1 MEKNDTKLYLVHNQS
16 FQNTGA
22 KPLLPQ
28 KELGVTDYS
37 KRVRSKYLLNYY
49 NKIGKDRREA
59 SRSKL
64 FFFISFTLTNLSLEI
79 III

>member
-1 MEKNDTKLYLVHNQS
+1 LKKKDIKLYLVHNQS

-64 FFFISFTLTNLSLEI
+64 FLLYLFLC
-79 III
+79 